1 MKTPDEIKKGLQY
14 CFMEEHSTC
23 SGCPYDDSEDHE
35 LKCLDEIQKDAF
47 AYIQQLEEKL
57 KAYEWYE
64 GERNI

>member
-1 MKTPDEIKKGLQY
+1 MKTPDEIKKGLEY
-14 CFMEEHSTC
+14 CALVKDLSC
-23 SGCPYDDSEDHE
+23 VDCPYYRDCSRNTGESPE
-35 LKCLDEIQKDAF
+35 LDAI

>member
-1 MKTPDEIKKGLQY
+1 MKTPDDIKKGLF
-14 CFMEEHSTC
+14 CCWEDGCAT
-23 SGCPYDDSEDHE
+23 CPYDDDCTMEANFE
-35 LKCLDEIQKDAF
+35 QLAKDAL